1 MVVAT
6 IIGCILMIISGKKA
20 AKRGESV
27 VKMNQD
33 WHREYDEAAARAG
46 DEKAIK
52 KLQQKQE

>member
-1 MVVAT
+1 
-6 IIGCILMIISGKKA
+6 MIISGKKA